1 MGDDAGTAEG
11 ATCSV
16 GRGEQGKARPATSA
30 LRGGLH
36 LELGHLRCKSD
47 FSIAHTWRT
56 LSYIY
61 IYLHKLRS
69 LETQVHQQT
78 PTDQAS
84 GKKQPK
90 TLPFGNDL
98 AAGAHRTRV
107 PQKCKVSK
115 KRRGFWTGYKIRT
128 SRSNHSLRLSTIP
141 GIHCY
146 FLRCWMLHI
155 SFLRHSPTCRH
166 VPEGNLVIR
175 IVVVHVG
182 TL

>member
-61 IYLHKLRS
+61 IYISINCGPWRPKYTNKPLLTKLQAKNNQKHFRSVTIWPQGPTEHVFRKNARS
-69 LETQVHQQT
+69 LKNGVGFGRDTKYGHPGRTTAYGCLRYQGFIVIFSDVGCFIFHSCAT
-78 PTDQAS
+78 P
-84 GKKQPK
+84 
-90 TLPFGNDL
+90 LPVG
-98 AAGAHRTRV
+98 T
-107 PQKCKVSK
+107 S
-115 KRRGFWTGYKIRT
+115 RRG
-128 SRSNHSLRLSTIP
+128 
-141 GIHCY
+141 
-146 FLRCWMLHI
+146 
-155 SFLRHSPTCRH
+155 
-166 VPEGNLVIR
+166 
-175 IVVVHVG
+175 